1 MVVLLLSFK
10 GITHAYLL
18 QISITHNKKLLP
30 LLSLFINYISVRS
43 ALQILSIK
51 DECVFRF
58 SNVLIIDL
66 CNNSSANSWFDRIL
80 LLIAQP

>member
-18 QISITHNKKLLP
+18 QISVTHNKKLLP

-66 CNNSSANSWFDRIL
+66 CNNSSANSWFDTIL